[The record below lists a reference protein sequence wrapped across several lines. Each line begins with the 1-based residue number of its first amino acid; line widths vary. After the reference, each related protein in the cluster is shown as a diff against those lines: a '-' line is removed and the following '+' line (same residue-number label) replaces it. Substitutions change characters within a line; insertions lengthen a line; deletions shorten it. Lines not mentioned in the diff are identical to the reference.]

1 MNKLKYIIA
10 IITCF
15 VLSACEKTEI
25 PDAPNFDKTE
35 ILLVNAYDRNKGNII
50 SENPIIDTEK
60 GTVTISVKT
69 GTDLN
74 INTVQ
79 AALRSL
85 IKKNYI
91 EVAEIVYSG
100 TVLTRSYRAIVKREE
115 VTKETANEIR
125 KALREEDVFAR
136 YINEFDDPILLAK
149 LETIIEAKRKELEKA
164 K

>member
-1 MNKLKYIIA
+1 MKGLTKRQEDVMNILWDAKEPIIA
-10 IITCF
+10 
-15 VLSACEKTEI
+15 SEI
-25 PDAPNFDKTE
+25 
-35 ILLVNAYDRNKGNII
+35 
-50 SENPIIDTEK
+50 
-60 GTVTISVKT
+60 VKT

-100 TVLTRSYRAIVKREE
+100 TMLTRSYRAIVKREE
-115 VTKETANEIR
+115 VPNETANEIR

-136 YINEFDDPILLAK
+136 YIDEFDDSVLLAK

>member
-1 MNKLKYIIA
+1 MKGLTKRQEDVMNILWDAKEPIIA
-10 IITCF
+10 
-15 VLSACEKTEI
+15 SEI
-25 PDAPNFDKTE
+25 
-35 ILLVNAYDRNKGNII
+35 
-50 SENPIIDTEK
+50 
-60 GTVTISVKT
+60 VKT

-115 VTKETANEIR
+115 VPNETANEIR

-136 YINEFDDPILLAK
+136 YIDDSVLLAK

>member
-1 MNKLKYIIA
+1 MECERDMKGLTKRQEDVMNILWDAKEPIIA
-10 IITCF
+10 
-15 VLSACEKTEI
+15 SEI
-25 PDAPNFDKTE
+25 
-35 ILLVNAYDRNKGNII
+35 
-50 SENPIIDTEK
+50 
-60 GTVTISVKT
+60 VKT

-115 VTKETANEIR
+115 VPKRQPT
-125 KALREEDVFAR
+125 R
-136 YINEFDDPILLAK
+136 Y
-149 LETIIEAKRKELEKA
+149 EKH
-164 K
+164 

>member
-1 MNKLKYIIA
+1 MECERDMKGLTKRQEDVMNILWDAKEPIIA
-10 IITCF
+10 
-15 VLSACEKTEI
+15 SEI
-25 PDAPNFDKTE
+25 
-35 ILLVNAYDRNKGNII
+35 
-50 SENPIIDTEK
+50 
-60 GTVTISVKT
+60 VKT

-115 VTKETANEIR
+115 VPNETANEIR

-136 YINEFDDPILLAK
+136 YIDEFDDSVLLTK

>member
-1 MNKLKYIIA
+1 MECERDMKGLTKRQEDVMNILWDAKEPIIA
-10 IITCF
+10 
-15 VLSACEKTEI
+15 SEI
-25 PDAPNFDKTE
+25 
-35 ILLVNAYDRNKGNII
+35 
-50 SENPIIDTEK
+50 
-60 GTVTISVKT
+60 VKT

-115 VTKETANEIR
+115 VPNETANEIR

-136 YINEFDDPILLAK
+136 YIDEFDDSILLAK

>member
-1 MNKLKYIIA
+1 MECERDMKGLTKRQEDVMNILWDAKEPIIA
-10 IITCF
+10 
-15 VLSACEKTEI
+15 SEI
-25 PDAPNFDKTE
+25 
-35 ILLVNAYDRNKGNII
+35 
-50 SENPIIDTEK
+50 
-60 GTVTISVKT
+60 VKT
-69 GTDLN
+69 GIDLN

-115 VTKETANEIR
+115 VPNETANEIR

-136 YINEFDDPILLAK
+136 YIDEFDDSVLLAK
-149 LETIIEAKRKELEKA
+149 LEAIIEAKRKELEKA
-164 K
+164 I

>member
-1 MNKLKYIIA
+1 MKGLTKRQEDVMNILWDAKESIIA
-10 IITCF
+10 
-15 VLSACEKTEI
+15 SEI
-25 PDAPNFDKTE
+25 
-35 ILLVNAYDRNKGNII
+35 
-50 SENPIIDTEK
+50 
-60 GTVTISVKT
+60 VKT

-115 VTKETANEIR
+115 VPNETANEIR

-136 YINEFDDPILLAK
+136 YIDEFDDSILLAK

>member
-1 MNKLKYIIA
+1 MKGLTKRQEDVMNILWDAKKPIIA
-10 IITCF
+10 
-15 VLSACEKTEI
+15 SEI
-25 PDAPNFDKTE
+25 
-35 ILLVNAYDRNKGNII
+35 
-50 SENPIIDTEK
+50 
-60 GTVTISVKT
+60 VKT
-69 GTDLN
+69 GIDLN

-115 VTKETANEIR
+115 VPNETANEIR

-136 YINEFDDPILLAK
+136 YIDEFDDSVLLAK

>member
-1 MNKLKYIIA
+1 MDFVRDMKGLKKRQEDVMNILWDAKKPIIA
-10 IITCF
+10 
-15 VLSACEKTEI
+15 SEI
-25 PDAPNFDKTE
+25 
-35 ILLVNAYDRNKGNII
+35 
-50 SENPIIDTEK
+50 
-60 GTVTISVKT
+60 VKT

-115 VTKETANEIR
+115 VPNETANEIR

-136 YINEFDDPILLAK
+136 YIDEFDDSVLLAK

>member
-1 MNKLKYIIA
+1 MECERDMKGLTKRQEDVMNILWDAKEPIIA
-10 IITCF
+10 
-15 VLSACEKTEI
+15 SEI
-25 PDAPNFDKTE
+25 
-35 ILLVNAYDRNKGNII
+35 
-50 SENPIIDTEK
+50 
-60 GTVTISVKT
+60 VKT

-115 VTKETANEIR
+115 VHNETANEIR

-136 YINEFDDPILLAK
+136 YIDEFDDSVLLAK

>member
-1 MNKLKYIIA
+1 MKGLTKRQEDVMNILWDAKEPIIA
-10 IITCF
+10 
-15 VLSACEKTEI
+15 SEI
-25 PDAPNFDKTE
+25 
-35 ILLVNAYDRNKGNII
+35 
-50 SENPIIDTEK
+50 
-60 GTVTISVKT
+60 VKT

-115 VTKETANEIR
+115 VPNETANEIR
-125 KALREEDVFAR
+125 KALREEEVFAR
-136 YINEFDDPILLAK
+136 YINEFDDPLLLEK
-149 LETIIEAKRKELEKA
+149 LETIIETKRKELEKA

>member
-1 MNKLKYIIA
+1 MNILWDAKEPIIA
-10 IITCF
+10 
-15 VLSACEKTEI
+15 SEI
-25 PDAPNFDKTE
+25 
-35 ILLVNAYDRNKGNII
+35 
-50 SENPIIDTEK
+50 
-60 GTVTISVKT
+60 VKT

-115 VTKETANEIR
+115 VPNETANEIR
-125 KALREEDVFAR
+125 KALREED
-136 YINEFDDPILLAK
+136 EFDDPILLAK

>member
-1 MNKLKYIIA
+1 MTGLTKRQEDVMNILWDAKEPIIA
-10 IITCF
+10 
-15 VLSACEKTEI
+15 SEI
-25 PDAPNFDKTE
+25 
-35 ILLVNAYDRNKGNII
+35 
-50 SENPIIDTEK
+50 
-60 GTVTISVKT
+60 VKT

-115 VTKETANEIR
+115 VPNETANEIR

-136 YINEFDDPILLAK
+136 YIDEFDDSILLAK

>member
-1 MNKLKYIIA
+1 MECEQDMKGLTKRQEDVMNILWDAKEPMIA
-10 IITCF
+10 
-15 VLSACEKTEI
+15 SEI
-25 PDAPNFDKTE
+25 
-35 ILLVNAYDRNKGNII
+35 
-50 SENPIIDTEK
+50 
-60 GTVTISVKT
+60 VKA

-100 TVLTRSYRAIVKREE
+100 TVLSRSYRAVVKREE
-115 VTKETANEIR
+115 VPNETANEIR
-125 KALREEDVFAR
+125 KALREEEVFAR
-136 YINEFDDPILLAK
+136 YINEFDDPLLLEK
-149 LETIIEAKRKELEKA
+149 LETIIETKRKELEKA

>member
-1 MNKLKYIIA
+1 MKGLTKRQEDVMNILWDAKKPIIA
-10 IITCF
+10 
-15 VLSACEKTEI
+15 SEI
-25 PDAPNFDKTE
+25 
-35 ILLVNAYDRNKGNII
+35 
-50 SENPIIDTEK
+50 
-60 GTVTISVKT
+60 VKT

-115 VTKETANEIR
+115 VPNETANEIR

-136 YINEFDDPILLAK
+136 YIDEFDDSVLFAK

>member
-1 MNKLKYIIA
+1 MKGLTKRQEDVMNILWDAKEPIIA
-10 IITCF
+10 
-15 VLSACEKTEI
+15 SEI
-25 PDAPNFDKTE
+25 
-35 ILLVNAYDRNKGNII
+35 
-50 SENPIIDTEK
+50 
-60 GTVTISVKT
+60 VKT
-69 GTDLN
+69 GIDLN

-115 VTKETANEIR
+115 VPNETANEIR

-136 YINEFDDPILLAK
+136 YIDEFDDSVLLAK
-149 LETIIEAKRKELEKA
+149 LEAIIEAKRKELEKA
-164 K
+164 I

>member
-1 MNKLKYIIA
+1 MECERDMKGLTKRQEDVMNILWDAKEPIIA
-10 IITCF
+10 
-15 VLSACEKTEI
+15 SEI
-25 PDAPNFDKTE
+25 
-35 ILLVNAYDRNKGNII
+35 
-50 SENPIIDTEK
+50 
-60 GTVTISVKT
+60 VKT

-91 EVAEIVYSG
+91 EVAQIVYSG

-115 VTKETANEIR
+115 VPNETANEIR

-136 YINEFDDPILLAK
+136 YIDEFDDSVLLAK
-149 LETIIEAKRKELEKA
+149 LETIRKSKVRYG
-164 K
+164 KKV

>member
-1 MNKLKYIIA
+1 MECERDMKGLTKRQEDVMNILWDAKEPIIA
-10 IITCF
+10 
-15 VLSACEKTEI
+15 SEI
-25 PDAPNFDKTE
+25 
-35 ILLVNAYDRNKGNII
+35 
-50 SENPIIDTEK
+50 
-60 GTVTISVKT
+60 VKT

-115 VTKETANEIR
+115 VPNETANEIQ

-136 YINEFDDPILLAK
+136 YIDEFDDSVLLTK

>member
-1 MNKLKYIIA
+1 MECERDMKGLTKRQEDVMNILWDAKEPIIA
-10 IITCF
+10 
-15 VLSACEKTEI
+15 SEI
-25 PDAPNFDKTE
+25 
-35 ILLVNAYDRNKGNII
+35 
-50 SENPIIDTEK
+50 
-60 GTVTISVKT
+60 VKT

-74 INTVQ
+74 INTVH

-115 VTKETANEIR
+115 VPNETANEIR

-136 YINEFDDPILLAK
+136 YIDEFDDSVLLAK

>member
-1 MNKLKYIIA
+1 MKGLTKRQEDVMNILWDAKEPIIA
-10 IITCF
+10 
-15 VLSACEKTEI
+15 SEI
-25 PDAPNFDKTE
+25 
-35 ILLVNAYDRNKGNII
+35 
-50 SENPIIDTEK
+50 
-60 GTVTISVKT
+60 VKT

-115 VTKETANEIR
+115 VPNETANEIR

-136 YINEFDDPILLAK
+136 YIDEFDDSVLLTK

>member
-1 MNKLKYIIA
+1 MESERDMKGLTKRQEDVMNILWDAKEPIIA
-10 IITCF
+10 
-15 VLSACEKTEI
+15 
-25 PDAPNFDKTE
+25 
-35 ILLVNAYDRNKGNII
+35 
-50 SENPIIDTEK
+50 SE
-60 GTVTISVKT
+60 VVKT

-115 VTKETANEIR
+115 VPNETANEIR

-136 YINEFDDPILLAK
+136 YIDEFDDSVLLAK

>member
-1 MNKLKYIIA
+1 MKGLTKRQEDVMNILWDAKEPIIA
-10 IITCF
+10 
-15 VLSACEKTEI
+15 SEI
-25 PDAPNFDKTE
+25 
-35 ILLVNAYDRNKGNII
+35 
-50 SENPIIDTEK
+50 
-60 GTVTISVKT
+60 VKT

-115 VTKETANEIR
+115 VPNETANEIR
-125 KALREEDVFAR
+125 KALGEEDVFAR
-136 YINEFDDPILLAK
+136 YIDEFDDSVLLTK

>member
-1 MNKLKYIIA
+1 MKGLTKRQEDVMNILWDAKEPIIA
-10 IITCF
+10 
-15 VLSACEKTEI
+15 SEI
-25 PDAPNFDKTE
+25 
-35 ILLVNAYDRNKGNII
+35 
-50 SENPIIDTEK
+50 
-60 GTVTISVKT
+60 VKT

-100 TVLTRSYRAIVKREE
+100 TVLARSYRAIVKREE
-115 VTKETANEIR
+115 VPNETANEIR

-136 YINEFDDPILLAK
+136 YIDEFDDSVLLAK

>member
-1 MNKLKYIIA
+1 MKGLTKRQEDVMNILWDAKEPIIA
-10 IITCF
+10 
-15 VLSACEKTEI
+15 SEI
-25 PDAPNFDKTE
+25 
-35 ILLVNAYDRNKGNII
+35 
-50 SENPIIDTEK
+50 
-60 GTVTISVKT
+60 VKT

-115 VTKETANEIR
+115 VPNEPANEIR

-136 YINEFDDPILLAK
+136 YIDEFDDSVLLTK

>member
-1 MNKLKYIIA
+1 MECERDMKGLTKRQEDVMNILWDAKEPIIA
-10 IITCF
+10 
-15 VLSACEKTEI
+15 SEI
-25 PDAPNFDKTE
+25 
-35 ILLVNAYDRNKGNII
+35 
-50 SENPIIDTEK
+50 
-60 GTVTISVKT
+60 VKT

-100 TVLTRSYRAIVKREE
+100 TVLTRSYRAIVKRKE
-115 VTKETANEIR
+115 VPNETANEIR

-136 YINEFDDPILLAK
+136 YIDEFDDSVLLAK

>member
-1 MNKLKYIIA
+1 MKGLTKRQEDVMIILWDAKEPIIA
-10 IITCF
+10 
-15 VLSACEKTEI
+15 SEI
-25 PDAPNFDKTE
+25 
-35 ILLVNAYDRNKGNII
+35 
-50 SENPIIDTEK
+50 
-60 GTVTISVKT
+60 VKT

-115 VTKETANEIR
+115 VPNETANEIR

-136 YINEFDDPILLAK
+136 YIDEFDDSVLLAK

>member
-1 MNKLKYIIA
+1 MKGLTKRQEDVMNILWDAKEPIIA
-10 IITCF
+10 
-15 VLSACEKTEI
+15 SEI
-25 PDAPNFDKTE
+25 
-35 ILLVNAYDRNKGNII
+35 
-50 SENPIIDTEK
+50 
-60 GTVTISVKT
+60 VKT

-115 VTKETANEIR
+115 VHNETANEIR

-136 YINEFDDPILLAK
+136 YIDEFDDSVLLAK

>member
-1 MNKLKYIIA
+1 MKGLTKRQEDVMNILWDAKEPIIA
-10 IITCF
+10 
-15 VLSACEKTEI
+15 SEI
-25 PDAPNFDKTE
+25 
-35 ILLVNAYDRNKGNII
+35 
-50 SENPIIDTEK
+50 
-60 GTVTISVKT
+60 VKT

-115 VTKETANEIR
+115 VPNETANEIR

-136 YINEFDDPILLAK
+136 YINEFDAPILLAK

>member
-1 MNKLKYIIA
+1 MKGLTKRQDDVRNIVWDAKEPIIA
-10 IITCF
+10 
-15 VLSACEKTEI
+15 SEI
-25 PDAPNFDKTE
+25 
-35 ILLVNAYDRNKGNII
+35 
-50 SENPIIDTEK
+50 
-60 GTVTISVKT
+60 VKT

-115 VTKETANEIR
+115 VPNETANEIR

-136 YINEFDDPILLAK
+136 YIDEFDDSILLAK

>member
-1 MNKLKYIIA
+1 MECERDMKGLTKRQEDVMNILWDAKEPIIA
-10 IITCF
+10 
-15 VLSACEKTEI
+15 SEI
-25 PDAPNFDKTE
+25 
-35 ILLVNAYDRNKGNII
+35 
-50 SENPIIDTEK
+50 
-60 GTVTISVKT
+60 VKT

-115 VTKETANEIR
+115 VPNETANEIR

-136 YINEFDDPILLAK
+136 YINEFDDPLLLEK
-149 LETIIEAKRKELEKA
+149 LETIIETKRKELEKA

>member
-1 MNKLKYIIA
+1 MECERDMKGLTKRQEDVMNILWDAKKPIIA
-10 IITCF
+10 
-15 VLSACEKTEI
+15 SEI
-25 PDAPNFDKTE
+25 
-35 ILLVNAYDRNKGNII
+35 
-50 SENPIIDTEK
+50 
-60 GTVTISVKT
+60 VKT
-69 GTDLN
+69 GIDLN

-115 VTKETANEIR
+115 VPNETANEIR

-136 YINEFDDPILLAK
+136 YIDEFDDSVLLAK

>member
-1 MNKLKYIIA
+1 MEWERDMKGLTKRQEDVMNILWDAKEPIIA
-10 IITCF
+10 
-15 VLSACEKTEI
+15 SEI
-25 PDAPNFDKTE
+25 
-35 ILLVNAYDRNKGNII
+35 
-50 SENPIIDTEK
+50 
-60 GTVTISVKT
+60 VKT

-115 VTKETANEIR
+115 VPNETANEIR

-136 YINEFDDPILLAK
+136 YIDEFDDSVLLAK

>member
-1 MNKLKYIIA
+1 MKGLTKRQEDVMNILWDAKEPIIA
-10 IITCF
+10 
-15 VLSACEKTEI
+15 SEI
-25 PDAPNFDKTE
+25 
-35 ILLVNAYDRNKGNII
+35 
-50 SENPIIDTEK
+50 
-60 GTVTISVKT
+60 VKT

-79 AALRSL
+79 AVLRSL

-115 VTKETANEIR
+115 VPNETANEIR

-136 YINEFDDPILLAK
+136 YIDEFDDSVLLAK

>member
-1 MNKLKYIIA
+1 MKGLTKRQEDVMNILWDAKEPIIA
-10 IITCF
+10 
-15 VLSACEKTEI
+15 SEI
-25 PDAPNFDKTE
+25 
-35 ILLVNAYDRNKGNII
+35 
-50 SENPIIDTEK
+50 
-60 GTVTISVKT
+60 VKT

-115 VTKETANEIR
+115 VPNETANEIR
-125 KALREEDVFAR
+125 KALREEEVFAR
-136 YINEFDDPILLAK
+136 YIDEFDDSVLLAK

>member
-1 MNKLKYIIA
+1 MECERDMKGLTKRQEDVMNILWDAKEPIIA
-10 IITCF
+10 
-15 VLSACEKTEI
+15 SEI
-25 PDAPNFDKTE
+25 
-35 ILLVNAYDRNKGNII
+35 
-50 SENPIIDTEK
+50 
-60 GTVTISVKT
+60 VKT

-115 VTKETANEIR
+115 VPNETANEIR

-149 LETIIEAKRKELEKA
+149 LETIIEAKRKELEKS